1 MGRHTITLDPETELL
16 LRQRME
22 HRRISFK
29 EAVNEAVHL
38 GLGSGARPFKQV
50 THDMGALLV
59 DETNMNKL
67 ATDLEDAAYAQ
78 IAGEQ
83 ARATNQ

>member
-1 MGRHTITLDPETELL
+1 MGRHTITLDPEAEFL

-29 EAVNEAVHL
+29 QAVNEAVHL
-38 GLGSGARPFKQV
+38 GLGSGVRAFKQV

-67 ATDLEDAAYAQ
+67 ATDLEDAAYSQ
-78 IAGEQ
+78 IAREHPS
-83 ARATNQ
+83 ASNR